1 MRKAVGFVEIKSIP
15 VGIQTADE
23 MVKAGNVELLLSTP
37 ICPGKYVIIVGGH
50 VGPVKAAMSKAEL
63 VSGIYLIDTHILD
76 NIEEVLPAIAGVTP
90 TQQIQAVG
98 AIETISA
105 LTAIIA
111 ADTAVK
117 ASKVSIVD
125 LRIARGLGG
134 KGYLVIT
141 GEVSS
146 VRSAVNACLAKLGIS
161 GEVTSTS
168 IIPRPHP
175 QIVESLAL
183 TSWIVNYSSY
193 NQLKYI
199 ERLSA

>member
-1 MRKAVGFVEIKSIP
+1 
-15 VGIQTADE
+15 
-23 MVKAGNVELLLSTP
+23 
-37 ICPGKYVIIVGGH
+37 
-50 VGPVKAAMSKAEL
+50 MSKAEL

-76 NIEEVLPAIAGVTP
+76 NIREEVHPAIAGVTP

-175 QIVESLAL
+175 QIVESL
-183 TSWIVNYSSY
+183 
-193 NQLKYI
+193 LK
-199 ERLSA
+199 

>member
-50 VGPVKAAMSKAEL
+50 VGPVKAEL

-76 NIEEVLPAIAGVTP
+76 NIREEVLPAIAGVTP

-175 QIVESLAL
+175 QIVESL
-183 TSWIVNYSSY
+183 
-193 NQLKYI
+193 LK
-199 ERLSA
+199 

>member
-37 ICPGKYVIIVGGH
+37 ICPGKYV
-50 VGPVKAAMSKAEL
+50 GPVKAAMSKAEL

-76 NIEEVLPAIAGVTP
+76 NIREEVLPAIAGVTP

-175 QIVESLAL
+175 QIVESL
-183 TSWIVNYSSY
+183 
-193 NQLKYI
+193 LK
-199 ERLSA
+199 

>member
-76 NIEEVLPAIAGVTP
+76 NIREEVLPAIAGVTP

-117 ASKVSIVD
+117 ASKVSIV
-125 LRIARGLGG
+125 ARGLGG

-175 QIVESLAL
+175 QIVESL
-183 TSWIVNYSSY
+183 
-193 NQLKYI
+193 LK
-199 ERLSA
+199 

>member
-76 NIEEVLPAIAGVTP
+76 NIREEVLPAIA
-90 TQQIQAVG
+90 
-98 AIETISA
+98 
-105 LTAIIA
+105 
-111 ADTAVK
+111 AVK

-175 QIVESLAL
+175 QIVESL
-183 TSWIVNYSSY
+183 
-193 NQLKYI
+193 LK
-199 ERLSA
+199 

>member
-76 NIEEVLPAIAGVTP
+76 NIREEVLPA
-90 TQQIQAVG
+90 
-98 AIETISA
+98 
-105 LTAIIA
+105 IA

-175 QIVESLAL
+175 QIVESL
-183 TSWIVNYSSY
+183 
-193 NQLKYI
+193 LK
-199 ERLSA
+199 

>member
-76 NIEEVLPAIAGVTP
+76 NIREEVLPAIAGVTP

-105 LTAIIA
+105 LTAII

-175 QIVESLAL
+175 QIVESL
-183 TSWIVNYSSY
+183 
-193 NQLKYI
+193 LK
-199 ERLSA
+199 

>member
-63 VSGIYLIDTHILD
+63 VSGIYLIDTH
-76 NIEEVLPAIAGVTP
+76 IAGVTP

-175 QIVESLAL
+175 QIVESL
-183 TSWIVNYSSY
+183 
-193 NQLKYI
+193 LK
-199 ERLSA
+199 

>member
-76 NIEEVLPAIAGVTP
+76 NIREEVLPAIAGVTP

-105 LTAIIA
+105 LT

-175 QIVESLAL
+175 QIVESL
-183 TSWIVNYSSY
+183 
-193 NQLKYI
+193 LK
-199 ERLSA
+199 

>member
-1 MRKAVGFVEIKSIP
+1 MYLNRKIKDGVYTVRKAVGFVEIKSIP

-76 NIEEVLPAIAGVTP
+76 NIREEVLPAIAGVTP

-98 AIETISA
+98 AIETIAA

-175 QIVESLAL
+175 QIVESL
-183 TSWIVNYSSY
+183 
-193 NQLKYI
+193 LK
-199 ERLSA
+199 

>member
-76 NIEEVLPAIAGVTP
+76 NIREEVLPAIAGVTP

-111 ADTAVK
+111 
-117 ASKVSIVD
+117 KVSIVD

-175 QIVESLAL
+175 QIVESL
-183 TSWIVNYSSY
+183 
-193 NQLKYI
+193 LK
-199 ERLSA
+199 

>member
-1 MRKAVGFVEIKSIP
+1 M
-15 VGIQTADE
+15 
-23 MVKAGNVELLLSTP
+23 
-37 ICPGKYVIIVGGH
+37 
-50 VGPVKAAMSKAEL
+50 
-63 VSGIYLIDTHILD
+63 THILD
-76 NIEEVLPAIAGVTP
+76 NIREEVLPAIAGVTP

-175 QIVESLAL
+175 QIVESL
-183 TSWIVNYSSY
+183 
-193 NQLKYI
+193 LK
-199 ERLSA
+199 

>member
-23 MVKAGNVELLLSTP
+23 MVKGGNVELLLASA
-37 ICPGKYVIIVGGH
+37 ICPGKYIIIIGGQ

-63 VSGIYLIDTHILD
+63 VSGIYLIGTHVID
-76 NIEEVLPAIAGVTP
+76 NIREEVLPAISGYGQP
-90 TQQIQAVG
+90 TEIQAVG

-105 LTAIIA
+105 LTAVVA
-111 ADTAVK
+111 ADVAVK
-117 ASKVSIVD
+117 ASNVSIVD

-141 GEVSS
+141 GEISS
-146 VRSAVNACLAKLGIS
+146 VRSAVNACLAKMSIS

-168 IIPRPHP
+168 IIPRPHKS
-175 QIVESLAL
+175 IVENL
-183 TSWIVNYSSY
+183 
-193 NQLKYI
+193 LK
-199 ERLSA
+199 

>member
-76 NIEEVLPAIAGVTP
+76 NIREEVLP
-90 TQQIQAVG
+90 

-175 QIVESLAL
+175 QIVESL
-183 TSWIVNYSSY
+183 
-193 NQLKYI
+193 LK
-199 ERLSA
+199 

>member
-1 MRKAVGFVEIKSIP
+1 
-15 VGIQTADE
+15 

-76 NIEEVLPAIAGVTP
+76 NIREEVLPAIAGVTP

-125 LRIARGLGG
+125 LSG

-175 QIVESLAL
+175 QIVESL
-183 TSWIVNYSSY
+183 
-193 NQLKYI
+193 LK
-199 ERLSA
+199 

>member
-1 MRKAVGFVEIKSIP
+1 MRKAIGFVEIKSIP

-23 MVKAGNVELLLSTP
+23 MVKAGNVELLVSTAM
-37 ICPGKYVIIVGGH
+37 CPGKYVIIIGGQ

-76 NIEEVLPAIAGVTP
+76 NIREEVLPAVSGFTTP
-90 TQQIQAVG
+90 GKIDAVG

-111 ADTAVK
+111 ADVAVK
-117 ASKVSIVD
+117 AAKVSIVD

-146 VRSAVNACLAKLGIS
+146 VKQAINACLSQMGIS
-161 GEVTSTS
+161 GEVTSTA
-168 IIPRPHP
+168 IIPRPHAS
-175 QIVESLAL
+175 IVESL
-183 TSWIVNYSSY
+183 I
-193 NQLKYI
+193 K
-199 ERLSA
+199 

>member
-76 NIEEVLPAIAGVTP
+76 NIREEVLPAIAGVTP

-125 LRIARGLGG
+125 LRIARG
-134 KGYLVIT
+134 YLVIT

-175 QIVESLAL
+175 QIVESL
-183 TSWIVNYSSY
+183 
-193 NQLKYI
+193 LK
-199 ERLSA
+199 

>member
-1 MRKAVGFVEIKSIP
+1 LYFNREIKDGVNTVRKAIGFVELKSIP

-23 MVKAGNVELLLSTP
+23 MVKAGNVELLLSSP
-37 ICPGKYVIIVGGH
+37 MCPGKYLIIIGGQI
-50 VGPVKAAMSKAEL
+50 GPVKAAMSKAEL
-63 VSGIYLIDTHILD
+63 VGGIYLINTHLLD
-76 NIEEVLPAIAGVTP
+76 NIREEVLPAVAGVTA
-90 TQQIQAVG
+90 TREIQAVG

-117 ASKVSIVD
+117 AANVGIVD

-134 KGYLVIT
+134 KGYFIIT
-141 GEVSS
+141 GEVSA
-146 VRSAVNACLAKLGIS
+146 VRNAVNATLAKLGVS

-175 QIVESLAL
+175 QIVETL
-183 TSWIVNYSSY
+183 
-193 NQLKYI
+193 LK
-199 ERLSA
+199 

>member
-23 MVKAGNVELLLSTP
+23 MVKAGNVEILLSTP
-37 ICPGKYVIIVGGH
+37 MCPGKYIIIIGGQ

-63 VSGIYLIDTHILD
+63 VSGIYLIDTHLLD
-76 NIEEVLPAIAGVTP
+76 NIREEVLPAVSGFSAP
-90 TQQIQAVG
+90 AEIQAVG

-111 ADTAVK
+111 ADIAVK
-117 ASKVSIVD
+117 AAKVSIVD

-134 KGYLVIT
+134 KGYLIIT

-146 VRSAVNACLAKLGIS
+146 VKQAVNACLAQLGVS

-175 QIVESLAL
+175 SIKETLR
-183 TSWIVNYSSY
+183 
-193 NQLKYI
+193 K
-199 ERLSA
+199 